1 MQQWQNDYFLPGGT
15 IMNKNVYFFDERQHL
30 LRIVKENELIEA
42 IQEKEITSSKNE
54 LMNDTLN
61 VSTIYDE
68 ELKQAAYM
76 AVKEEGSFYSLYRI
90 ILDSEEENSLS
101 FVGISFAP
109 DELDSYVIKN
119 VQVKNESIKNTLKK
133 LLVETEWRV
142 GKVDANLP
150 AITDDFSFLSVRDAL
165 KNIQTQGCE
174 ILFKYKIDGIGIT
187 DKWIEVYREIGEK
200 SKQRFTYGD
209 KALSIVKEQDRNQVY
224 TSLIGRG
231 RGEDVGDGKGKRIE
245 FTTIEWKKTKG
256 KPLNKPKG
264 QNWLEFPEMTQQYG
278 IPLKN
283 GGMRRREK
291 VITFDEEEN
300 PEKLLQKTYDS
311 LIEYS
316 RPLVQFKTEILGGD
330 AIGNTVTIH
339 RHDRNYHYQTRI
351 FRVKI
356 DRLTGK
362 VEAGL
367 GDNITK
373 SISKATSDL
382 KGNVDT
388 LEEKKMTFYDS
399 EEISKWQ
406 SDIIRGAKGGSV
418 IVMNPEDLGIS
429 DSREPFQTVWMNG
442 KTIDKSDHFLVA
454 NSEGIGFI
462 DGKFNMDNFKTAWTI
477 DGKFNADFIKA
488 GKIMSEIFETS
499 FNGVGDTLKLVRGML
514 QIWNESVKIMELTK
528 QGLEFWDGKDRIG
541 TIGTRGNPFPR
552 LMTADGNVDRP
563 VVTDGKSILITTT
576 GGDRIIGLSTKKE
589 TGIILNSGQTMF
601 LGTRFS
607 FFNGEEGDGRKS
619 TAVFQNVDVIGEL
632 RVNGKLITGNGSGGS
647 GGGGETPPELTTDQ
661 EKNAW
666 GIWQFF
672 KNKGWTEQSIAGM
685 LGNIQSESGI
695 MPDIDE
701 LSGGGGYGLTQWT
714 PKSKLVNWC
723 NEHGLDHRTLDT
735 QCQRIQ
741 WEMENNVQW
750 FYNPSRP
757 DISYIPFRDFTKL
770 TNLKHAAE
778 CFIALY
784 EHPGDPYQ
792 PARAQQA
799 QYWYD
804 KLRNLKPGAATGA
817 AGLAH
822 LETLY
827 KQPLGNG
834 QCYAVSAE
842 YSGFLGGCGLGANT
856 GYPLSHVIGNTEAA
870 AEIGSGYDW
879 AAVGW
884 KVIFNPT
891 YEQLVPGA
899 IINWKRGGNI
909 GGFNVDYTYGHTSVI
924 RGLTNGGFQ
933 TYEQNIGLGQ
943 VVGKYDRAWVGS
955 SEISSIV
962 IPPK

>member
-1 MQQWQNDYFLPGGT
+1 
-15 IMNKNVYFFDERQHL
+15 MNKSVYFFDERQHL
-30 LRIVKENELIEA
+30 LRIVKENELIEV
-42 IQEKEITSSKNE
+42 IQEKEITSNKEE

-61 VSTIYDE
+61 VSTVYDE

-76 AVKEEGSFYSLYRI
+76 AVKEEASYYSLYRI
-90 ILDSEEENSLS
+90 ILDTESENILS

-109 DELDSYVIKN
+109 DELDSYVVKN
-119 VQVKNESIKNTLKK
+119 VEAKNDSIKNTVQK
-133 LLVETEWRV
+133 LLTETEWRL
-142 GKVDANLP
+142 GKIDANLP
-150 AITDDFSFLSVRDAL
+150 VITEDFSFLSVRDAL
-165 KNIQTQGCE
+165 KNIQTKGCE

-187 DKWIEVYREIGEK
+187 DKWLEIYREIGEQ
-200 SKQRFTYGD
+200 SNQRFTYGD
-209 KALSIVKEQDRNQVY
+209 KALSIIKEQDRNQVY

-245 FTTIEWKKTKG
+245 FTNIEWKKANG

-264 QNWLEFPEMTQQYG
+264 QNWLEFPEMTTQYG

-283 GGMRRREK
+283 GGMRKREK
-291 VITFDEEEN
+291 VITFDEEES

-330 AIGNTVTIH
+330 TIGNTVTIH
-339 RHDRNYHYQTRI
+339 RHDRNYHYETRI
-351 FRVKI
+351 FKVKN

-367 GDNITK
+367 GDNISK

-382 KGNVDT
+382 KGNVDS

-406 SDIIRGAKGGSV
+406 DDIIRGAKGGS
-418 IVMNPEDLGIS
+418 IKLMNGIETGKS
-429 DSREPFQTVWMNG
+429 TSREPYQMVWMN
-442 KTIDKSDHFLVA
+442 KDSLETSDHFLVA

-462 DGKFNMDNFKTAWTI
+462 DGDFNKGKYKTAWTI
-477 DGKFNADFIKA
+477 DGKFNADFIQA
-488 GKIMSEIFETS
+488 GTIRGRTIEGCEFKTLDDAFQIKILNGNIIFSDKKVNKRLGSISATTS
-499 FNGVGDTLKLVRGML
+499 
-514 QIWNESVKIMELTK
+514 
-528 QGLEFWDGKDRIG
+528 DGKVNGFAVIQQPG
-541 TIGTRGNPFPR
+541 FIF
-552 LMTADGNVDRP
+552 
-563 VVTDGKSILITTT
+563 S
-576 GGDRIIGLSTKKE
+576 
-589 TGIILNSGQTMF
+589 LNSGSKDKENTSNYVIQIPKDSTMEEPKLNSRAIWNHNGDLHIKGKLF
-601 LGTRFS
+601 L
-607 FFNGEEGDGRKS
+607 
-619 TAVFQNVDVIGEL
+619 
-632 RVNGKLITGNGSGGS
+632 NGKEITGNGSGGS
-647 GGGGETPPELTTDQ
+647 GGIGGGIPPELTTDQ

-672 KNKGWTEQSIAGM
+672 KNKGWSEQSIAGM

-723 NEHGLDHRTLDT
+723 NENGLDHRTLDS

-741 WEMENNVQW
+741 WEMENNQQW
-750 FYNPSRP
+750 FPNYERP
-757 DISYIPFRDFTKL
+757 DLSNISFKDFTKL
-770 TNLKHAAE
+770 SDVKLSAE
-778 CFIALY
+778 YFIAFY
-784 EHPGDPYQ
+784 EHPKYPNQ
-792 PARAQQA
+792 PVRAQQA

-804 KLRNLKPGAATGA
+804 KLRNLKPGASTGA

-822 LETLY
+822 LDTLY

-834 QCYAVSAE
+834 QCYAVPAE
-842 YSGFLGGCGLGANT
+842 YSGFLGGCGLGAST
-856 GYPLSHVIGNTEAA
+856 GYPLSHNIGDTEAA
-870 AEIGSGYDW
+870 AEIGSAYDW

-909 GGFNVDYTYGHTSVI
+909 GGFNVDYTYGHTGVI
-924 RGLTNGGFQ
+924 RGLTPGGFQ

-943 VVGKYDRAWVGS
+943 VVGKYERPWVGS

>member
-1 MQQWQNDYFLPGGT
+1 
-15 IMNKNVYFFDERQHL
+15 MNKNVYFFDERQHL

-442 KTIDKSDHFLVA
+442 KTIDKSNHFLVA

-647 GGGGETPPELTTDQ
+647 GGGGEIPPELTTDQ

-735 QCQRIQ
+735 QC
-741 WEMENNVQW
+741 
-750 FYNPSRP
+750 
-757 DISYIPFRDFTKL
+757 
-770 TNLKHAAE
+770 
-778 CFIALY
+778 
-784 EHPGDPYQ
+784 
-792 PARAQQA
+792 
-799 QYWYD
+799 
-804 KLRNLKPGAATGA
+804 
-817 AGLAH
+817 
-822 LETLY
+822 
-827 KQPLGNG
+827 
-834 QCYAVSAE
+834 
-842 YSGFLGGCGLGANT
+842 
-856 GYPLSHVIGNTEAA
+856 
-870 AEIGSGYDW
+870 
-879 AAVGW
+879 
-884 KVIFNPT
+884 
-891 YEQLVPGA
+891 
-899 IINWKRGGNI
+899 
-909 GGFNVDYTYGHTSVI
+909 
-924 RGLTNGGFQ
+924 
-933 TYEQNIGLGQ
+933 
-943 VVGKYDRAWVGS
+943 
-955 SEISSIV
+955 
-962 IPPK
+962 

>member
-1 MQQWQNDYFLPGGT
+1 
-15 IMNKNVYFFDERQHL
+15 MNKSVYFFDERQHL
-30 LRIVKENELIEA
+30 LRIVKENELIEV
-42 IQEKEITSSKNE
+42 IQEKEITANKEE

-61 VSTIYDE
+61 VSTLYDD

-76 AVKEEGSFYSLYRI
+76 AVKEEASSYSLYRI
-90 ILDSEEENSLS
+90 ILDSEEENLLS

-109 DELDSYVIKN
+109 DELDSYV
-119 VQVKNESIKNTLKK
+119 VKNIQVTNESVKSTIQK

-142 GKVDANLP
+142 DKLDANLP

-187 DKWIEVYREIGEK
+187 DKWIEVYREIGVK

-245 FTTIEWKKTKG
+245 FTNVEWKKSNG
-256 KPLNKPKG
+256 NPLNKPKG
-264 QNWLEFPEMTQQYG
+264 QNWLEFPEMTKLYG

-291 VITFDEEEN
+291 VITFDDEES
-300 PEKLLQKTYDS
+300 PEKLLQQTYQS
-311 LIEYS
+311 LVEYS

-330 AIGNTVTIH
+330 TIGNTVTIH

-351 FRVKI
+351 FKVKI

-382 KGNVDT
+382 KGNVDS

-406 SDIIRGAKGGSV
+406 DDIIRGAKGGS
-418 IVMNPEDLGIS
+418 IKLMNGIETGKS
-429 DSREPFQTVWMNG
+429 QSREPYQQVFMNG
-442 KTIDKSDHFLVA
+442 NSLENSKHFLIM
-454 NSEGIGFI
+454 NSDGIGFVK
-462 DGKFNMDNFKTAWTI
+462 DKFTNKPQTAWTI
-477 DGKFNADFIKA
+477 DGKFNADYINTGTLRAIDIKGVNIYGSQFESDSNGFKVHILD
-488 GKIMSEIFETS
+488 GKIRFLNSKTGKELGAIAPAFTEGKLDGYTIIQKSGYSINIATQSTDAKNHANVISIPPDSTADNPKLEIF
-499 FNGVGDTLKLVRGML
+499 GKVALK
-514 QIWNESVKIMELTK
+514 
-528 QGLEFWDGKDRIG
+528 
-541 TIGTRGNPFPR
+541 
-552 LMTADGNVDRP
+552 
-563 VVTDGKSILITTT
+563 
-576 GGDRIIGLSTKKE
+576 
-589 TGIILNSGQTMF
+589 
-601 LGTRFS
+601 
-607 FFNGEEGDGRKS
+607 
-619 TAVFQNVDVIGEL
+619 GEL
-632 RVNGKLITGNGSGGS
+632 NINGKLFLNGKEITGNGSGGS
-647 GGGGETPPELTTDQ
+647 GGGGGIPPELTTDQ

-672 KNKGWTEQSIAGM
+672 KNKGWTKQSIAGM

-735 QCQRIQ
+735 QCRRIQ
-741 WEMENNVQW
+741 WEMENNQQW
-750 FYNPSRP
+750 FPNYERP
-757 DISYIPFRDFTKL
+757 DLSTISFRDFTKL
-770 TNLKHAAE
+770 SDVRLAAE
-778 CFIALY
+778 YFIAFY
-784 EHPGDPYQ
+784 EHPKYPNQ

-822 LETLY
+822 LDTLY

-870 AEIGSGYDW
+870 AEIGSGYNW

-884 KVIFNPT
+884 KVIYNPS
-891 YEQLVPGA
+891 YQQLVVGA

-909 GGFNVDYTYGHTSVI
+909 GGFTVDSTYGHTGVI
-924 RGLTNGGFQ
+924 RGLANGGFQ

-943 VVGKYDRAWVGS
+943 VVGKYERSWVGA

>member
-1 MQQWQNDYFLPGGT
+1 
-15 IMNKNVYFFDERQHL
+15 MNKSVYFFDERQHL
-30 LRIVKENELIEA
+30 LRIVKEYELIEV
-42 IQEKEITSSKNE
+42 IQEKEITSSKDE

-61 VSTIYDE
+61 VSTVYDE
-68 ELKQAAYM
+68 ELKKAAYM
-76 AVKEEGSFYSLYRI
+76 AVKEEATSYSLYRI
-90 ILDSEEENSLS
+90 VLDSEEGNILS
-101 FVGISFAP
+101 FVGICFAP
-109 DELDSYVIKN
+109 DELDSYIIKN
-119 VQVKNESIKNTLKK
+119 VQVKNESIKNTIEK

-150 AITDDFSFLSVRDAL
+150 AITDDFSFLSIRNAL
-165 KNIQTQGCE
+165 KNIQTKGCE

-245 FTTIEWKKTKG
+245 FTTIEWKKTNG

-264 QNWLEFPEMTQQYG
+264 QNWLEFPEMTKQYG

-330 AIGNTVTIH
+330 TIGNTITIH

-351 FRVKI
+351 FKVKI

-406 SDIIRGAKGGSV
+406 DDIIRGAKGGS
-418 IVMNPEDLGIS
+418 IKLMNGIETGKS
-429 DSREPFQTVWMNG
+429 NSREPYQMVWMN
-442 KTIDKSDHFLVA
+442 KDSLEKSDHFLVA

-462 DGKFNMDNFKTAWTI
+462 DGDFNKGKYKTAWTI
-477 DGKFNADFIKA
+477 DGKFNADFIQA
-488 GKIMSEIFETS
+488 GTIRGRIIEGCEFKTLDDTFQIKILNGNIIFSDMKMSKRLGSISATRGA
-499 FNGVGDTLKLVRGML
+499 NGVNGFAVIQQPGF
-514 QIWNESVKIMELTK
+514 IFS
-528 QGLEFWDGKDRIG
+528 
-541 TIGTRGNPFPR
+541 
-552 LMTADGNVDRP
+552 
-563 VVTDGKSILITTT
+563 
-576 GGDRIIGLSTKKE
+576 
-589 TGIILNSGQTMF
+589 LNSGSKDKDGTSNYIIQIPKESTMEEPKLNSQAIWKHNGDLHITGKLF
-601 LGTRFS
+601 L
-607 FFNGEEGDGRKS
+607 
-619 TAVFQNVDVIGEL
+619 
-632 RVNGKLITGNGSGGS
+632 NGKEITGNGSGGS
-647 GGGGETPPELTTDQ
+647 GGTGGGTPPELTTDQ

-666 GIWQFF
+666 VIWQFF

-695 MPDIDE
+695 VADMNE

-714 PKSKLVNWC
+714 PKSKLVDWC
-723 NEHGLDHRTLDT
+723 NERGLDHRTIDA

-741 WEMENNVQW
+741 WEMENNQQW
-750 FYNPSRP
+750 FPNYERP
-757 DISYIPFRDFTKL
+757 ELSDISFREFTKL
-770 TNLKHAAE
+770 SDVRLSAE
-778 CFIALY
+778 YFIAFY
-784 EHPGDPYQ
+784 EHPKYPNQ
-792 PARAQQA
+792 PIRAQQA

-804 KLRNLKPGAATGA
+804 KLRNLKPGTSTGA

-834 QCYAVSAE
+834 QCYAVPAE

-891 YEQLVPGA
+891 YEQLAPGA

-909 GGFNVDYTYGHTSVI
+909 GGFNVDYTYGHTGVI
-924 RGLTNGGFQ
+924 RGLINGGFQ

-943 VVGKYDRAWVGS
+943 VVGKYDRNWVGS

>member
-1 MQQWQNDYFLPGGT
+1 
-15 IMNKNVYFFDERQHL
+15 MNKSVYFFDERQHL
-30 LRIVKENELIEA
+30 LRIVKENELIEV
-42 IQEKEITSSKNE
+42 IQEKEITANKEE

-61 VSTIYDE
+61 VSTLYDD

-76 AVKEEGSFYSLYRI
+76 AVKEEASSYSLYRI
-90 ILDSEEENSLS
+90 ILDSEEENLLS

-109 DELDSYVIKN
+109 DELDSYV
-119 VQVKNESIKNTLKK
+119 VKNIQVTNESVKSTIQK

-142 GKVDANLP
+142 DKLDANLP

-187 DKWIEVYREIGEK
+187 DKWIEVYREIGVK

-245 FTTIEWKKTKG
+245 FTNVEWKKSNG
-256 KPLNKPKG
+256 NPLNKPKG
-264 QNWLEFPEMTQQYG
+264 QNWLEFPEMTKLYG

-291 VITFDEEEN
+291 VITFDDEES
-300 PEKLLQKTYDS
+300 PEKLLQQTYQS
-311 LIEYS
+311 LVEYS

-330 AIGNTVTIH
+330 TIGNTVTIH

-351 FRVKI
+351 FKVKI

-382 KGNVDT
+382 KGNVDS

-406 SDIIRGAKGGSV
+406 DDIIRGAKGGS
-418 IVMNPEDLGIS
+418 IKLMNGIETGKS
-429 DSREPFQTVWMNG
+429 QSREPYQQVFMNG
-442 KTIDKSDHFLVA
+442 NSLENSKHFLIM
-454 NSEGIGFI
+454 NSDGIGFVK
-462 DGKFNMDNFKTAWTI
+462 DKFTNKPQTAWTI
-477 DGKFNADFIKA
+477 DGKFNADYINTGTLRAIDIKGVNIYGSQFESDSNGFKVHILD
-488 GKIMSEIFETS
+488 GKIRFLNSKTGKELGAIAPAFTEGKLDGYTIIQKSGYSINIATQSTDAKNHANVISIPPDSTADNPKLEIF
-499 FNGVGDTLKLVRGML
+499 GKVALK
-514 QIWNESVKIMELTK
+514 
-528 QGLEFWDGKDRIG
+528 
-541 TIGTRGNPFPR
+541 
-552 LMTADGNVDRP
+552 
-563 VVTDGKSILITTT
+563 
-576 GGDRIIGLSTKKE
+576 
-589 TGIILNSGQTMF
+589 
-601 LGTRFS
+601 
-607 FFNGEEGDGRKS
+607 
-619 TAVFQNVDVIGEL
+619 GEL
-632 RVNGKLITGNGSGGS
+632 NINGKLFLNGKEITGNGSGGS
-647 GGGGETPPELTTDQ
+647 GGDGGIPPELTTNQ

-714 PKSKLVNWC
+714 PKTKLVNWC
-723 NEHGLDHRTLDT
+723 NEHGLDYRTLDT

-741 WEMENNVQW
+741 WEMENNQQW
-750 FYNPSRP
+750 FPNYERP
-757 DISYIPFRDFTKL
+757 DLSTISFRDFTKL
-770 TNLKHAAE
+770 SDVRLAAE
-778 CFIALY
+778 YFIAFY
-784 EHPGDPYQ
+784 EHPKYPNQ

-822 LETLY
+822 LDTLY

-870 AEIGSGYDW
+870 AEIGSGYNW

-884 KVIFNPT
+884 KVIYNPS
-891 YEQLVPGA
+891 YQQLVVGA

-909 GGFNVDYTYGHTSVI
+909 GGFTVDSTYGHTGVI

-943 VVGKYDRAWVGS
+943 VVGKYERSWVGA

>member
-1 MQQWQNDYFLPGGT
+1 
-15 IMNKNVYFFDERQHL
+15 MNKSVYFFDERQHL
-30 LRIVKENELIEA
+30 LRIVKENELIEVV
-42 IQEKEITSSKNE
+42 QEKEITSSKDE

-61 VSTIYDE
+61 VSTLYDK

-76 AVKEEGSFYSLYRI
+76 AVKEESTSYSLYRI
-90 ILDSEEENSLS
+90 ILDSEEENLLS

-109 DELDSYVIKN
+109 DELDSYVVKN
-119 VQVKNESIKNTLKK
+119 VQVKNESIKNTVQK
-133 LLVETEWRV
+133 LLVETEWRL
-142 GKVDANLP
+142 GKIDSNLP
-150 AITDDFSFLSVRDAL
+150 LITEDFNLLSVRDAL
-165 KNIQTQGCE
+165 KNIQTHGCE

-187 DKWIEVYREIGEK
+187 DKWLEVYREIGEQ
-200 SKQRFTYGD
+200 SKQRFTYGE

-245 FTTIEWKKTKG
+245 FTNIEWKKTTG

-264 QNWLEFPEMTQQYG
+264 QNWLEFPEMTEQYG

-291 VITFDEEEN
+291 VITFDEEED
-300 PEKLLQKTYDS
+300 PAKLLQKTYDS
-311 LIEYS
+311 LVEYS

-330 AIGNTVTIH
+330 TIGNTVTIH
-339 RHDRNYHYQTRI
+339 RYDRNYHYQTRI
-351 FRVKI
+351 FKVKI

-367 GDNITK
+367 GDNIAK

-382 KGNVDT
+382 KGNVDS
-388 LEEKKMTFYDS
+388 LDEKKMTFYDS

-406 SDIIRGAKGGSV
+406 DDIIRGAKGGS
-418 IVMNPEDLGIS
+418 IKLMNGIETGKS
-429 DSREPFQTVWMNG
+429 DSREPYQMVWMNKG
-442 KTIDKSDHFLVA
+442 SLETSDHFLVA

-462 DGKFNMDNFKTAWTI
+462 DGDFNKGEYKTAWTI
-477 DGKFNADFIKA
+477 DGKFNADFIQA
-488 GKIMSEIFETS
+488 
-499 FNGVGDTLKLVRGML
+499 
-514 QIWNESVKIMELTK
+514 
-528 QGLEFWDGKDRIG
+528 G
-541 TIGTRGNPFPR
+541 TIRGRTIEGCEFKTLDDTFQIQILNGNIIFSDKKVNKR
-552 LMTADGNVDRP
+552 LGSISATTSN
-563 VVTDGKSILITTT
+563 GKVNGFAVIQKPGFIFS
-576 GGDRIIGLSTKKE
+576 
-589 TGIILNSGQTMF
+589 LNSGSKDIENTSNYVIQIPKESTMEEPK
-601 LGTRFS
+601 LNSRAVWKH
-607 FFNGEEGDGRKS
+607 NGDLHITGKL
-619 TAVFQNVDVIGEL
+619 FI
-632 RVNGKLITGNGSGGS
+632 NGKEITGNGSGGS
-647 GGGGETPPELTTDQ
+647 GSGGGIPPELTTDQ

-666 GIWQFF
+666 GIWRFF
-672 KNKGWTEQSIAGM
+672 KNKGWSEQSIAGM

-714 PKSKLVNWC
+714 PKSKLVDWC

-741 WEMENNVQW
+741 WEMENNQQW
-750 FYNPSRP
+750 FPNYERP
-757 DISYIPFRDFTKL
+757 DLSNILFRDFTKL
-770 TNLKHAAE
+770 SDVRLAAE
-778 CFIALY
+778 YFIAFY
-784 EHPGDPYQ
+784 EHPKYPNQ
-792 PARAQQA
+792 PVRAQQA

-804 KLRNLKPGAATGA
+804 KLRNLKPGSTTGA

-834 QCYAVSAE
+834 QCYAVPAE

-870 AEIGSGYDW
+870 AEIGSGYNW
-879 AAVGW
+879 SAVGW

-891 YEQLVPGA
+891 YDQLVTGA

-909 GGFNVDYTYGHTSVI
+909 GGFTVDSTYGHTGVI
-924 RGLTNGGFQ
+924 RGLINGGFQ

-943 VVGKYDRAWVGS
+943 VVGKYERSWVGA

>member
-1 MQQWQNDYFLPGGT
+1 
-15 IMNKNVYFFDERQHL
+15 MNKSVYFFDERQHL
-30 LRIVKENELIEA
+30 LRIVKENELIEV
-42 IQEKEITSSKNE
+42 IQEKEITANKEE

-61 VSTIYDE
+61 VSTLYDD

-76 AVKEEGSFYSLYRI
+76 AVKEEASSYSLYRI
-90 ILDSEEENSLS
+90 ILDSEEENLLS

-109 DELDSYVIKN
+109 DELDSYV
-119 VQVKNESIKNTLKK
+119 VKNIQVTNESVKSTIQK

-142 GKVDANLP
+142 DKLDANLP

-187 DKWIEVYREIGEK
+187 DKWIEVYREIGGK

-245 FTTIEWKKTKG
+245 FTNVEWKKSNG
-256 KPLNKPKG
+256 NPLNKPKG
-264 QNWLEFPEMTQQYG
+264 QNWLEFPEMTKLYG

-291 VITFDEEEN
+291 VITFDDEES
-300 PEKLLQKTYDS
+300 PEKLLQQTYQS
-311 LIEYS
+311 LVEYS

-330 AIGNTVTIH
+330 TIGNTVTIH

-351 FRVKI
+351 FKVKI

-382 KGNVDT
+382 KGNVDS

-406 SDIIRGAKGGSV
+406 DDIIRGAKGGS
-418 IVMNPEDLGIS
+418 IKLMNGIETGKS
-429 DSREPFQTVWMNG
+429 QSREPYQQVFMNG
-442 KTIDKSDHFLVA
+442 NSLENSKHFLIM
-454 NSEGIGFI
+454 NSDGIGFVK
-462 DGKFNMDNFKTAWTI
+462 DKFTNKPQTAWTI
-477 DGKFNADFIKA
+477 DGKFNADYINTGTLRAIDIKGVNIYGSQFESDSNGFKVHILD
-488 GKIMSEIFETS
+488 GKIRFLNSKTGKELGAIAPAFTEGKLDGYTIIQKSGYSINIATQSTDAKNHANVISIPPDSTADNPKLEIF
-499 FNGVGDTLKLVRGML
+499 GKVALK
-514 QIWNESVKIMELTK
+514 
-528 QGLEFWDGKDRIG
+528 
-541 TIGTRGNPFPR
+541 
-552 LMTADGNVDRP
+552 
-563 VVTDGKSILITTT
+563 
-576 GGDRIIGLSTKKE
+576 
-589 TGIILNSGQTMF
+589 
-601 LGTRFS
+601 
-607 FFNGEEGDGRKS
+607 
-619 TAVFQNVDVIGEL
+619 GEL
-632 RVNGKLITGNGSGGS
+632 NINGKLFLNGKEITGNGSGGS
-647 GGGGETPPELTTDQ
+647 GGGGGIPPELTTDQ

-666 GIWQFF
+666 GIWRFF

-735 QCQRIQ
+735 QCRRIQ
-741 WEMENNVQW
+741 WEMENNQQW
-750 FYNPSRP
+750 FPNYERP
-757 DISYIPFRDFTKL
+757 DLSTISFRDFTKL
-770 TNLKHAAE
+770 SDVRLAAE
-778 CFIALY
+778 YFIAFY
-784 EHPGDPYQ
+784 EHPKYPNQ

-822 LETLY
+822 LDALY

-870 AEIGSGYDW
+870 AEIGSGYNW

-884 KVIFNPT
+884 KVIYNPS
-891 YEQLVPGA
+891 YQQLVVGA

-909 GGFNVDYTYGHTSVI
+909 GGFTVDSTYGHTGVI
-924 RGLTNGGFQ
+924 RGLANGGFQ

-943 VVGKYDRAWVGS
+943 VVGKYERSWVGA

>member
-1 MQQWQNDYFLPGGT
+1 MT
-15 IMNKNVYFFDERQHL
+15 ESVYFFDEHQHL
-30 LRIVKENELIEA
+30 IRLVKENELIEVV
-42 IQEKEITSSKNE
+42 QEKEITSNKDE
-54 LMNDTLN
+54 LMKDTLN
-61 VSTIYDE
+61 VSTVYDE
-68 ELKQAAYM
+68 ELNQAAYM
-76 AVKEEGSFYSLYRI
+76 AVKENASSYSLYRI
-90 ILDSEEENSLS
+90 ILDSESENSLS

-109 DELDSYVIKN
+109 DELDSYVVKN
-119 VQVKNESIKNTLKK
+119 VQVKNETIKTTLQKI
-133 LLVETEWRV
+133 LAETEWRV
-142 GKVDANLP
+142 GKIDVNLP
-150 AITDDFSFLSVRDAL
+150 SITDDFSFLSVRDAL
-165 KNIQTQGCE
+165 KTIQAHGCE

-187 DKWIEVYREIGEK
+187 DKWLEVYREIGK
-200 SKQRFTYGD
+200 PSNQRFTYGE

-245 FTTIEWKKTKG
+245 FTDIEWKKANG
-256 KPLNKPKG
+256 KPLDKPKG
-264 QNWLEFPEMTQQYG
+264 QNWLEFPAMTKQYG

-283 GGMRRREK
+283 GGMRKREK
-291 VITFDEEEN
+291 VIVFDEDDD
-300 PEKLLQKTYDS
+300 PATLLQHTYES

-316 RPLVQFKTEILGGD
+316 RPLTQFKTEILGGD
-330 AIGNTVTIH
+330 TIGNTVTIH
-339 RHDRNYHYQTRI
+339 RHDRNYHYKTRI
-351 FRVKI
+351 FKVKI

-373 SISKATSDL
+373 SISKATSEL
-382 KGNVDT
+382 KGNVNS

-406 SDIIRGAKGGSV
+406 DDIIRGARGGS
-418 IVMNPEDLGIS
+418 IKLMNGIETGKS
-429 DSREPFQTVWMNG
+429 NSREPYQMVWMN
-442 KTIDKSDHFLVA
+442 KDSLETSDHFLVA

-462 DGKFNMDNFKTAWTI
+462 DGDFNKGKYKTAWTI
-477 DGKFNADFIKA
+477 DGKFNADFIQA
-488 GKIMSEIFETS
+488 
-499 FNGVGDTLKLVRGML
+499 
-514 QIWNESVKIMELTK
+514 
-528 QGLEFWDGKDRIG
+528 G
-541 TIGTRGNPFPR
+541 TIRGRMIEGCEFRTLDDTFQIKILDGTIIFSDKKVKKR
-552 LMTADGNVDRP
+552 LGSISATLSN
-563 VVTDGKSILITTT
+563 GKVNGFAVIQQPGFIFS
-576 GGDRIIGLSTKKE
+576 
-589 TGIILNSGQTMF
+589 LNSGSKDKENTSNYVIQIPKASTMEEPK
-601 LGTRFS
+601 LNSRALWKH
-607 FFNGEEGDGRKS
+607 NGDLHITGKL
-619 TAVFQNVDVIGEL
+619 FI
-632 RVNGKLITGNGSGGS
+632 NGKEITGNGSGGS
-647 GGGGETPPELTTDQ
+647 GGTPPTPPPELTTDQ

-666 GIWQFF
+666 VIWQFF

-695 MPDIDE
+695 IPDIDE
-701 LSGGGGYGLTQWT
+701 ISGGGGYGLTQWT

-723 NEHGLDHRTLDT
+723 NENGLDYRTLDS
-735 QCQRIQ
+735 QCRRIQ

-750 FYNPSRP
+750 FYNSLRP
-757 DISYIPFRDFTKL
+757 DIDYISFRDFTKL
-770 TNLKHAAE
+770 ADVAHAAE

-784 EHPGDPYQ
+784 EHPENPYQ

-804 KLRNLKPGAATGA
+804 KLKNLKPGTATGA

-842 YSGFLGGCGLGANT
+842 YSGFLGGCGLGAGT
-856 GYPLSHVIGNTEAA
+856 GYPLNHNIGDTEAA
-870 AEIGSGYDW
+870 AEIGSAYDW

-891 YEQLVPGA
+891 YEQLVSGA

-909 GGFNVDYTYGHTSVI
+909 GGFNVDYTYGHTGVI
-924 RGLTNGGFQ
+924 RGITNGGFQ

-943 VVGKYDRAWVGS
+943 VVGKYERLWIGS

>member
-245 FTTIEWKKTKG
+245 FTTIEWKKAKG

-351 FRVKI
+351 FKVKI

-406 SDIIRGAKGGSV
+406 DDIIRGAKGGS
-418 IVMNPEDLGIS
+418 IKLMNGIETGKS
-429 DSREPFQTVWMNG
+429 NSREPYQMVWMN
-442 KTIDKSDHFLVA
+442 KDSLETSDHFLVA

-462 DGKFNMDNFKTAWTI
+462 DGDFNKGKYKTAWTI
-477 DGKFNADFIKA
+477 DGKFNADFIQA
-488 GKIMSEIFETS
+488 GTIRGRTIEGCEFKTLDDTFQIKILNGNIIFSDKKMSKKLGSISATRGA
-499 FNGVGDTLKLVRGML
+499 NGVNGFAVIQQPGF
-514 QIWNESVKIMELTK
+514 IFS
-528 QGLEFWDGKDRIG
+528 
-541 TIGTRGNPFPR
+541 
-552 LMTADGNVDRP
+552 
-563 VVTDGKSILITTT
+563 
-576 GGDRIIGLSTKKE
+576 
-589 TGIILNSGQTMF
+589 LNSGSKDKNGTSNYVIQIPKESTMEEPK
-601 LGTRFS
+601 LNS
-607 FFNGEEGDGRKS
+607 QAIWKHNGDLHITGKL
-619 TAVFQNVDVIGEL
+619 FI
-632 RVNGKLITGNGSGGS
+632 NGKEITGNGSGGS
-647 GGGGETPPELTTDQ
+647 GGGGEIPPELTTDQ

-714 PKSKLVNWC
+714 PKFKLVDWC

-856 GYPLSHVIGNTEAA
+856 GYPLSHVIGNSEAA

-909 GGFNVDYTYGHTSVI
+909 GGFNVDYTYGHTGVI

>member
-1 MQQWQNDYFLPGGT
+1 
-15 IMNKNVYFFDERQHL
+15 MNKSVYFFDERQHL
-30 LRIVKENELIEA
+30 LRIVKEKELVEV
-42 IQEKEITSSKNE
+42 IQEKEITSNKAE

-76 AVKEEGSFYSLYRI
+76 AVKEESASYSLYRI
-90 ILDSEEENSLS
+90 ILDSEEENLLS
-101 FVGISFAP
+101 FVGISFAT
-109 DELDSYVIKN
+109 DELDSYVVKN
-119 VQVKNESIKNTLKK
+119 VQVKNESIKNTLQK
-133 LLVETEWRV
+133 LLIETEWRL
-142 GKVDANLP
+142 GKIESNLP
-150 AITDDFSFLSVRDAL
+150 LLTEDFRFLSVRDAL
-165 KNIQTQGCE
+165 KNIQAQGCE

-187 DKWIEVYREIGEK
+187 DKWLEVYREIGEQ
-200 SKQRFTYGD
+200 SKQRFTYGE

-231 RGEDVGDGKGKRIE
+231 RGEEVGDGDGKRIE
-245 FTTIEWKKTKG
+245 FTNVEWKKTNG

-264 QNWLEFPEMTQQYG
+264 QNWLEFPEMTKQYG

-291 VITFDEEEN
+291 VITFDDEED
-300 PEKLLQKTYDS
+300 PAKLLQKTYDS
-311 LIEYS
+311 LVEYS
-316 RPLVQFKTEILGGD
+316 RPLVQFKTEVIGGD
-330 AIGNTVTIH
+330 TIGNTVTIH

-351 FRVKI
+351 FKVKI

-362 VEAGL
+362 VETGL

-382 KGNVDT
+382 KGNVDS

-406 SDIIRGAKGGSV
+406 DDIIRGAKGGS
-418 IVMNPEDLGIS
+418 IKLMNGIETGKS
-429 DSREPFQTVWMNG
+429 NSREPYQQVFMDGNSLENS
-442 KTIDKSDHFLVA
+442 KHFLVM
-454 NSEGIGFI
+454 NSEGIGFVK
-462 DGKFNMDNFKTAWTI
+462 DKFTNQPKTAWTI
-477 DGKFNADFIKA
+477 DGKFNADYINTGTLRAIDIRGVNIYGSQFESDSNGFKVHIID
-488 GKIMSEIFETS
+488 GKIRFLDSKT
-499 FNGVGDTLKLVRGML
+499 GK
-514 QIWNESVKIMELTK
+514 EL
-528 QGLEFWDGKDRIG
+528 GAIS
-541 TIGTRGNPFPR
+541 P
-552 LMTADGNVDRP
+552 A
-563 VVTDGKSILITTT
+563 
-576 GGDRIIGLSTKKE
+576 
-589 TGIILNSGQTMF
+589 
-601 LGTRFS
+601 FS
-607 FFNGEEGDGRKS
+607 
-619 TAVFQNVDVIGEL
+619 
-632 RVNGKLITGNGSGGS
+632 NGKLEGYTIIQKTGYSINIATQSTDAKTHANVISIPPDSTAANPKLEIYGKVALKGELNINGKLFLNGKEITGNGSGGS
-647 GGGGETPPELTTDQ
+647 GGSGGIPPELTTDQ

-723 NEHGLDHRTLDT
+723 NEYGLDYRTLDT
-735 QCQRIQ
+735 QCRRIQ
-741 WEMENNVQW
+741 WEMENNQQW
-750 FYNPSRP
+750 FPNYERP
-757 DISYIPFRDFTKL
+757 DLSTISFSDFTKL
-770 TNLKHAAE
+770 SDVRLAAE
-778 CFIALY
+778 YFIAFY
-784 EHPGDPYQ
+784 EHPKYPNQ
-792 PARAQQA
+792 PIRAQQA

-804 KLRNLKPGAATGA
+804 KLRDLKPGSTTGA

-834 QCYAVSAE
+834 QCYAVPAE

-870 AEIGSGYDW
+870 AEIGNGYNW

-884 KVIFNPT
+884 KVIYNPS
-891 YEQLVPGA
+891 YEQLVQGA

-909 GGFNVDYTYGHTSVI
+909 GGFNVDYTYGHTGVI
-924 RGLTNGGFQ
+924 RGLTNAGFQ

-943 VVGKYDRAWVGS
+943 VVGKYERTWIGS

>member
-1 MQQWQNDYFLPGGT
+1 
-15 IMNKNVYFFDERQHL
+15 MNKSVYFFDERQHL
-30 LRIVKENELIEA
+30 LRIVKENELIEV
-42 IQEKEITSSKNE
+42 IQEKEITSNKEE

-61 VSTIYDE
+61 VSTVYDE

-76 AVKEEGSFYSLYRI
+76 AVKEEASYYSLYRI
-90 ILDSEEENSLS
+90 ILDTESENILS

-109 DELDSYVIKN
+109 DELDSYVVKN
-119 VQVKNESIKNTLKK
+119 VEAKNDSIKNTVQK
-133 LLVETEWRV
+133 LLTETEWRL
-142 GKVDANLP
+142 GKIDANLP
-150 AITDDFSFLSVRDAL
+150 VITEDFSFLSVRDAL
-165 KNIQTQGCE
+165 KNIQTKGCE

-187 DKWIEVYREIGEK
+187 DKWLEIYREIGEQ
-200 SKQRFTYGD
+200 SNQRFTYGD
-209 KALSIVKEQDRNQVY
+209 KALSIIKEQDRNQVY

-245 FTTIEWKKTKG
+245 FTNIEWKKANG

-264 QNWLEFPEMTQQYG
+264 QNWLEFPEMTTQYG

-283 GGMRRREK
+283 GGMRKREK
-291 VITFDEEEN
+291 VITFDEEES

-330 AIGNTVTIH
+330 TIGNTVTIH
-339 RHDRNYHYQTRI
+339 RHDRNYHYETRI
-351 FRVKI
+351 FKVKN

-367 GDNITK
+367 GDNISK

-382 KGNVDT
+382 KGNVDS

-406 SDIIRGAKGGSV
+406 DDIIRGAKGGS
-418 IVMNPEDLGIS
+418 IKLMNGIETGKS
-429 DSREPFQTVWMNG
+429 DSREPYQQVFMDGNSLENS
-442 KTIDKSDHFLVA
+442 KRFLVM
-454 NSEGIGFI
+454 NSDGIGFI
-462 DGKFNMDNFKTAWTI
+462 KDNFANKPKTAWTI
-477 DGKFNADFIKA
+477 DGQFNADYINTGTLRAIDIKGVNIYGSKFESDSGGFKVHIID
-488 GKIMSEIFETS
+488 GKIRFLNSDTGKEIGAIAPAFLD
-499 FNGVGDTLKLVRGML
+499 GALKGY
-514 QIWNESVKIMELTK
+514 
-528 QGLEFWDGKDRIG
+528 
-541 TIGTRGNPFPR
+541 TIIQKSGYSINIATQSTDAKNHANVISIPPDS
-552 LMTADGNVDRP
+552 TADNP
-563 VVTDGKSILITTT
+563 KLEIHGKVAL
-576 GGDRIIGLSTKKE
+576 
-589 TGIILNSGQTMF
+589 
-601 LGTRFS
+601 
-607 FFNGEEGDGRKS
+607 NGEL
-619 TAVFQNVDVIGEL
+619 NI
-632 RVNGKLITGNGSGGS
+632 NGKLFLNGKEITGNGSGGS
-647 GGGGETPPELTTDQ
+647 GGIGGGIPPELTTDQ

-672 KNKGWTEQSIAGM
+672 KNKGWSEQSIAGM

-723 NEHGLDHRTLDT
+723 NENGLDHRTLDS

-741 WEMENNVQW
+741 WEMENNQQW
-750 FYNPSRP
+750 FPNYERP
-757 DISYIPFRDFTKL
+757 DLSNISFRDFTKL
-770 TNLKHAAE
+770 SDVKLSAE
-778 CFIALY
+778 YFIAFY
-784 EHPGDPYQ
+784 EHPKYPNQ
-792 PARAQQA
+792 PVRAQQA

-804 KLRNLKPGAATGA
+804 KLRNLKPGASTGA

-822 LETLY
+822 LDTLY

-834 QCYAVSAE
+834 QCYAVPAE
-842 YSGFLGGCGLGANT
+842 YSGFLGGCGLGAST
-856 GYPLSHVIGNTEAA
+856 GYPLSHNIGDTEAA
-870 AEIGSGYDW
+870 AEIGSAYDW

-909 GGFNVDYTYGHTSVI
+909 GGFNVDYTYGHTGVI
-924 RGLTNGGFQ
+924 RGLTPGGFQ

-943 VVGKYDRAWVGS
+943 VVGKYERPWVGS